1 MNYSR
6 LEKWF
11 WGNRWLKKLIRIY
24 FKIIKRDNIGLA
36 KVMGVNIGSNCII
49 YDDPTN
55 VFGTEPWLITVGN
68 HVEICSGVEFVTHEG
83 QIWVA
88 RELDN
93 KFKNMDCFRPIV
105 IKDNVFIG
113 AHTFIMPGINI
124 GNNVVIGAGSIV
136 TKNISD
142 NSVVA
147 GSPAKKIAT
156 IEECISK
163 LSFGGACLPTKNM
176 SPLEKKVYIKQ
187 VHKEWF
193 HES

>member
-1 MNYSR
+1 
-6 LEKWF
+6 
-11 WGNRWLKKLIRIY
+11 
-24 FKIIKRDNIGLA
+24 
-36 KVMGVNIGSNCII
+36 
-49 YDDPTN
+49 
-55 VFGTEPWLITVGN
+55 
-68 HVEICSGVEFVTHEG
+68 
-83 QIWVA
+83 
-88 RELDN
+88 
-93 KFKNMDCFRPIV
+93 MDCFRPIV

-163 LSFGGACLPTKNM
+163 LSFDGTCLPTKNM